1 MRNLRKKKI
10 MIKLIASDIDG
21 TLVKEGSH
29 EISPEYFEVIKEL
42 KKVGI
47 RFCACSGRQ
56 YASMLDLFRPV
67 ADDIFFI
74 SGNGTVVRTKE
85 RLLHSWHL
93 EQDIILPII
102 EAIRRIEGASF
113 VMETPGTCYTDAGDD
128 SQLFLLM
135 RDNYH
140 YDIENVDDVT
150 KLPFDK
156 VTKFAI
162 YHPTSIETSTEQ
174 IRKDPRFAHLS
185 MTISGAWWLDITPR
199 EAGKGE
205 AYALLQEYLGIKKE
219 ETVYFG
225 DNLNDLSAFKE
236 TGIAATVANAR
247 QELKEAAD
255 LVERSY
261 AKNGV
266 LRELRNILGHARDY
280 MAANSNE

>member
-29 EISPEYFEVIKEL
+29 EISPEYFEVIEEL

-102 EAIRRIEGASF
+102 EAIRRNEGASF
-113 VMETPGTCYTDAGDD
+113 VMETPGTCYTDAGDN

-156 VTKFAI
+156 ITKFAI

-219 ETVYFG
+219 ETVYF
-225 DNLNDLSAFKE
+225 A
-236 TGIAATVANAR
+236 
-247 QELKEAAD
+247 
-255 LVERSY
+255 ERP
-261 AKNGV
+261 
-266 LRELRNILGHARDY
+266 LRF
-280 MAANSNE
+280 